1 MPLVTR
7 LADNSDLSFHAQPS
21 NIILRKRATTFPKR
35 FNKACK
41 RANQIACHLPRSS
54 TFFPIRRPQEQVAHD
69 TTTQDQASS
78 AMTTKRD
85 APKES
90 RECLMCK
97 RKFDDEE
104 DKPSK
109 VAKKDAAVDIDQP
122 VEDVMKQLPPF
133 PNPLPER
140 HARFEHCM
148 PPDDPKYTGDK
159 SVFLAGSIEMG
170 KAVQWQKQMAA
181 TLQDL
186 PVTLCNPRRGAWDP
200 NVTKSAKDAAF
211 KQQVVWELTALEK
224 ATIIIFFFDANT
236 VSPVTMMELGLW
248 ASSGKVIVCC
258 DSRFWRAGNIHLVC
272 ERYKVPYVEK
282 FEDLV
287 TAVKERLFNE
297 GLKLD

>member
-1 MPLVTR
+1 MLNASAFAASPRNYTE
-7 LADNSDLSFHAQPS
+7 LSF
-21 NIILRKRATTFPKR
+21 
-35 FNKACK
+35 CK
-41 RANQIACHLPRSS
+41 RRDRLVVYVHSPGTRVITGLSN
-54 TFFPIRRPQEQVAHD
+54 FPSLRPEDQVAHD
-69 TTTQDQASS
+69 TAALYQALS
-78 AMTTKRD
+78 AMVSKREVE
-85 APKES
+85 PKET

-97 RKFDDEE
+97 RKCEDDK

-109 VAKKDAAVDIDQP
+109 IAKKDGAVDIDQP
-122 VEDVMKQLPPF
+122 VEDVLHQLPPF

-140 HARFEHCM
+140 HPKFGHCM
-148 PPDDPKYTGDK
+148 PPDNPKYTGDK

-211 KQQVVWELTALEK
+211 KQQVVWELTALEN
-224 ATIIIFFFDANT
+224 ASIIVFFFDANT

-282 FEDLV
+282 FDDLV
-287 TAVKERLFNE
+287 SAAKDRFFKE
-297 GLKLD
+297 GMKLD

>member
-1 MPLVTR
+1 MV
-7 LADNSDLSFHAQPS
+7 S
-21 NIILRKRATTFPKR
+21 KREA
-35 FNKACK
+35 
-41 RANQIACHLPRSS
+41 
-54 TFFPIRRPQEQVAHD
+54 E
-69 TTTQDQASS
+69 
-78 AMTTKRD
+78 
-85 APKES
+85 PKEA

-97 RKFDDEE
+97 RKFEDDE

-109 VAKKDAAVDIDQP
+109 IAKKDGAVDIDQP
-122 VEDVMKQLPPF
+122 VEDVLHQLPPF

-140 HARFEHCM
+140 HPKFEHCM

-170 KAVQWQKQMAA
+170 KAVQWQRQMAA

-211 KQQVVWELTALEK
+211 KQQVVWELTALEN

-272 ERYKVPYVEK
+272 ERYNVPYVEK
-282 FEDLV
+282 FDDLV
-287 TAVKERLFNE
+287 TAVKDRLFKE